1 MLLLQICHLHI
12 HDVNFQFHYL
22 PEMLCW
28 IWWLWGA
35 LGHSELVVIFRKPVW
50 NYLNFVEFCIILLE
64 AVIGRWVHCGS
75 KGMNTVSNNTLKWC
89 AVGNKKPKV
98 CHKMIPHSITP
109 PAAAWTI
116 DTRQDRSMLS
126 SFFSFFFL
134 TNSDSIIWM
143 LQKPKLIRPGNDF
156 LVFPSPVSCS

>member
-35 LGHSELVVIFRKPVW
+35 LGHSELVVMFRKPVR

-98 CHKMIPHSITP
+98 CHKMNPHSITP

-116 DTRQDRSMLS
+116 DTRQDTSMLS

-134 TNSDSIIWM
+134 NKFWLHHLNVAETKTHQTRQWFSG
-143 LQKPKLIRPGNDF
+143 L
-156 LVFPSPVSCS
+156 PSPVSCS